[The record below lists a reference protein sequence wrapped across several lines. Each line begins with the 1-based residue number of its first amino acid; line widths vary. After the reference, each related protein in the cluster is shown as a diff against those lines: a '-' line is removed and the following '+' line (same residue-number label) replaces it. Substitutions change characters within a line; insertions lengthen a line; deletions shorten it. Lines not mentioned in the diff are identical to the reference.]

1 MKLVILGGGF
11 CGAMIA
17 KKLDKR
23 QDVDVIL
30 IDKKSYYEYAPSINK
45 LVSDH
50 EYLEKITIPFEKIV
64 KQGRLVVDQLTNLT
78 DQSVETRNE
87 KITYDY
93 LIVSTGID
101 YPIFLDNKENV
112 FTLKSSINA
121 VQINRKIVNAKHVLI
136 IGGGLIGTEIAGELV
151 TKMKGKQ
158 VTIVH
163 SKERLIERNPTKAS
177 FYAQEFLE
185 RKGAKMIFNEK
196 IIRREG
202 QVFISDKG
210 SKIGADL
217 AIWCAG
223 IRWSP
228 DYLSAFDPQI
238 FTNKGALKVNN
249 HLQLHG
255 FENIFVGGDVCNISE
270 EKTAQNAR
278 IHGIIIAKNIRK
290 LMENKRKISYKP
302 KKRIMIISLGDW
314 SGILIYGKI
323 VITGIVPGIFK
334 HIVQWITMHRYK

>member
-1 MKLVILGGGF
+1 
-11 CGAMIA
+11 
-17 KKLDKR
+17 
-23 QDVDVIL
+23 
-30 IDKKSYYEYAPSINK
+30 
-45 LVSDH
+45 
-50 EYLEKITIPFEKIV
+50 
-64 KQGRLVVDQLTNLT
+64 LT